1 MRKASLAAGFI
12 GLILASTSAV
22 AVDPLANRPEAKAYL
37 TLNFGGAQRT
47 VSNLRYG
54 LRVDHDQRFI
64 EGKAPAIF
72 QMDFASHGFNHASI
86 NGLPFARTAL
96 QMNQDGD
103 DVRYSIIDWGILAL
117 GVAGVG
123 FIIAEV
129 ADGEDD
135 PDNPPAQ

>member
-12 GLILASTSAV
+12 GLILASTSAL

-37 TLNFGGAQRT
+37 SLNFGGAERSAT
-47 VSNLRYG
+47 NLRYG
-54 LRVDHDQRFI
+54 LRVDHDHRYV
-64 EGKAPAIF
+64 EGTAPAIF
-72 QMDFASHGFNHASI
+72 QLDFASHGFNHASV

-103 DVRYSIIDWGILAL
+103 EVRYSIIDWGVLAL
-117 GVAGVG
+117 GVVGVG
-123 FIIAEV
+123 FIISEV

-135 PDNPPAQ
+135 PDQPAAE